1 MARHMTWLRC
11 GEQPAVRE
19 AACPA
24 GSNKHTNKNCDSKG
38 HILKLAFCCACPAS
52 FTPQCHHA
60 ALPPPHRCPWLQI
73 VRTGGWG
80 ALFSGLEAS
89 LIGTTVSQGIYFYL

>member
-1 MARHMTWLRC
+1 MHPGIQLWLC
-11 GEQPAVRE
+11 MLLVLHSQI
-19 AACPA
+19 
-24 GSNKHTNKNCDSKG
+24 S
-38 HILKLAFCCACPAS
+38 
-52 FTPQCHHA
+52 
-60 ALPPPHRCPWLQI
+60 LPPCRLCHPPRRCRRLQI